1 MYWCIDFKFIKLSKK
16 KYMYCDKLNN
26 NNLWLYGYLIK
37 YKENYIEFEKI
48 LL

>member
-1 MYWCIDFKFIKLSKK
+1 
-16 KYMYCDKLNN
+16 MYCDKLNN

-48 LL
+48 CVYYRKKMIFV